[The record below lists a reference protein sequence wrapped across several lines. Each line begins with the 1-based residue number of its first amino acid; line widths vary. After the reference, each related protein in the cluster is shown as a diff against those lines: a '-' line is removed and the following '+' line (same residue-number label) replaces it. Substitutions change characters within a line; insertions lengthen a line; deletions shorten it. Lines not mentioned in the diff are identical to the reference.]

1 MIAIVTDSSVGYST
15 AEVTSRGILSVVPLN
30 YQIGNGFYEE
40 YASDRNGDFM
50 TPMAQ
55 FSPCKTAQPNFDN
68 FLRTFRT
75 LTERG
80 CDVICIVLS
89 EALSGTYS
97 SAKFAAQQAGGNIYV
112 YRFGHDRRGHAPLVD
127 EAVNMVKGGFSF
139 ETVVKQRENIKR
151 KIGIVFTV
159 ETLDR
164 LRAGGR
170 LNSARAKAQLN
181 VRPVFEMKERIL
193 FKENTRGHR
202 ERLEAMCALFPEN
215 TRRLIVCPR
224 CGAGDGRLRIY
235 AAFARAVPRREY
247 PPARAGAGA
256 EHPCRRGRVRRGLR
270 HEGAGQIKKTQKM
283 TCAAL

>member
-30 YQIGNGFYEE
+30 YQIGNSFFEE

-55 FSPCKTAQPNFDN
+55 FSPCKTAQPNFDH
-68 FLRTFRT
+68 FLRTFRS
-75 LTERG
+75 LVERG
-80 CDVICIVLS
+80 HDVICIVLS

-112 YRFGHDRRGHAPLVD
+112 LDSGTIGAGMHLLVD

-139 ETVVKQRENIKR
+139 ETVVKQLESIKR

-159 ETLDR
+159 ESLDR
-164 LRAGGR
+164 LWAGGR
-170 LNSARAKAQLN
+170 LNTTRAKAQLN
-181 VRPVFEMKERIL
+181 VRPVFEMKSCIL

-202 ERLEAMCALFPEN
+202 ERLEQMAALFPEN
-215 TRRLIVCPR
+215 TRRLIVCR
-224 CGAGDGRLRIY
+224 CGQETDVSEFTAMLHER
-235 AAFARAVPRREY
+235 FPAVNIHQRVLGPVLSIHV
-247 PPARAGAGA
+247 GAGA
-256 EHPCRRGRVRRGLR
+256 FGAAYVTKGLSDRG
-270 HEGAGQIKKTQKM
+270 
-283 TCAAL
+283 